1 MYQFEICLII
11 FAIIILLLCIIAYYC
26 KKQADLTVQG
36 KNKPKRI
43 YVDEYYYMLRNR
55 FPKAKELYEY
65 TIIDEINEDG
75 LAALVSANILKRKEN
90 IYGEPIYEFYFER
103 EM

>member
-1 MYQFEICLII
+1 MYQLEICLIAL
-11 FAIIILLLCIIAYYC
+11 AIIILLLFIILYYC
-26 KKQADLTVQG
+26 KKQDNLTMQG

-43 YVDEYYYMLRNR
+43 YAGEYYYMLRNR
-55 FPKAKELYEY
+55 FPKAKEIYEY
-65 TIIDEINEDG
+65 TVVNEIGEEG
-75 LAALVSANILKRKEN
+75 LAALVSASRLKLKEN